1 MNQQNKSFNIVLFE
15 PEIPQNTGNI
25 VRLCSCTN
33 SKLYLIGKLGFQL
46 TDKYLK
52 RAGLDYWDD
61 VEIKFYHSLD
71 ELINEHS
78 DSKFYFLTTKTKKS
92 FTEIEF
98 NDGDFIVFGSES
110 KGLPKETIESNLDNS
125 LTIPMFHGKRS
136 LNLANSVSIVLYEA
150 LRQNG
155 FWG

>member
-33 SKLYLIGKLGFQL
+33 SKLYLVGKLGFQL

-71 ELINEHS
+71 ELINEYS

-110 KGLPKETIESNLDNS
+110 KGLPKETIESNFDNS